1 MTNDK
6 VWKIRTECFLLDLQR
21 YKEEFPEL
29 VKIATAS
36 AFTGQERRHP
46 CYSALLITRVMGV
59 FFLYE
64 KNSQRQNRG

>member
-36 AFTGQERRHP
+36 AFHRTRARTPMLFCLTNNANNG
-46 CYSALLITRVMGV
+46 CLLS
-59 FFLYE
+59 L
-64 KNSQRQNRG
+64 